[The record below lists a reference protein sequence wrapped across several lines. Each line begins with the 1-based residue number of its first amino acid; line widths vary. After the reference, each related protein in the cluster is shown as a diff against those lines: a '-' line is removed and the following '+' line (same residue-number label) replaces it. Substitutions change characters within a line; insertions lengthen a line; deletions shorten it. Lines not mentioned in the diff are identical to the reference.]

1 MQFKLKHSFLLSFIW
16 ILTSCGPGFPGGQ
29 QPYIGVGDK
38 DVSTSHDYGL
48 TISFVSA
55 SITNVSINL
64 QFALEYATTVAMRT
78 RVSPPFDT
86 RFDQIEDISV
96 NFQFEKFQFADD
108 CLCIKAQVYSPI
120 LTSESGSDIQLNN
133 QTPFIGNPIML
144 SEIEPNDL
152 KIVIPLGLIDD
163 LDPTGYGAER
173 FGSQFTIESQ
183 LPGQFGINLESI
195 EYDMFMFPNI
205 LEGN

>member
-1 MQFKLKHSFLLSFIW
+1 MQFKLKHSFLLSLIW
-16 ILTSCGPGFPGGQ
+16 ILTSCGPGFPAGQ
-29 QPYIGVGDK
+29 PPYVVLGDK

-48 TISFVSA
+48 SISFISA

-64 QFALEYATTVAMRT
+64 QFALEYAPTVAMRS
-78 RVSPPFDT
+78 RVSPPFDA
-86 RFDQIEDISV
+86 RFDQIEEISV
-96 NFQFEKFQFADD
+96 NFQFEKFQWADD
-108 CLCIKAQVYSPI
+108 CLCIKAQAYSPV

-133 QTPFIGNPIML
+133 ETPFVGNPIML

-152 KIVIPLGLIDD
+152 NIVIPLDLIDD

-173 FGSQFTIESQ
+173 FESQFTIQSQ
-183 LPGQFGINLESI
+183 LSGQFGITIEGI
-195 EYDMFMFPNI
+195 EYDMFMFPNL